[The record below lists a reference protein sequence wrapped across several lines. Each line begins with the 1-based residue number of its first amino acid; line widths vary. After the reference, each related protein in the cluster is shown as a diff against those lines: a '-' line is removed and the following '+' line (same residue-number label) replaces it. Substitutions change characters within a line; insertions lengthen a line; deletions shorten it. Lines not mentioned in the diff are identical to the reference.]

1 MKKMNKIITIIL
13 SIVMTMSFTLVG
25 NAEVISGKTVC
36 ETDALIP
43 IGATGLDLNPESQS
57 VSQTLSADS
66 LEYIKEFTYNPEV
79 DCNINFQIIKN
90 GSGDKHKGNGTYTIS
105 VKKGTEDIG
114 TITEEEAK
122 SYELKGKTTYT
133 FTVKRTYS
141 SPVRDVYIGIT
152 AKINPEPITEGFNV
166 SYRGDKDISKYYTF
180 TPSHDGGYW
189 FNLSPFNDCTGT
201 NKNYLLTIYSKI
213 GSSVNEFASYEKGE
227 SLSNMRLYLKA
238 GVEYIVQVQGFGANG
253 LGYEF
258 SVETVPVGP
267 SLSLVGAPS
276 LVLNTETACTLY
288 PFANRQAFVW
298 YSFTAPKDGIYEFTI
313 NNKYDVGKTG
323 DIIVEI
329 RDSAFAPTQDEDIVY
344 VFENETGKVSKALKE
359 GEICYIQ
366 VAEQYKGS
374 LEDVYNVGVTVKEH
388 EHSNE
393 IVIDGNYVIKG
404 CSCQNEESMEY
415 AFWVDSVKLKN
426 ATYTGKNVSPKVSI
440 GIMES
445 YCQEGKTIPGIPQ
458 SAYTVTVTSKN
469 KKAVGPAKAKVK
481 FIGEYKGLGTY
492 NVSFKIVPKG
502 TTLSKISS
510 GKKAFTAKW
519 KKQASNTS
527 GYEIRYSLYSGMYNA
542 KTVSVGSNKT
552 LSKKISNLKSNTDY
566 YVQVRTYKTIKGKKY
581 CSSWSVNKKVT
592 TK

>member
-25 NAEVISGKTVC
+25 NAGLTSERTVC
-36 ETDALIP
+36 EAEKAIP
-43 IGATGLDLNPESQS
+43 IDVFGLDLNAATQG
-57 VSQTLSADS
+57 VSDTLSADS
-66 LEYIKEFTYNPEV
+66 LVYEQSFTYTPEV
-79 DCNINFQIIKN
+79 NCNLNFQINKN
-90 GSGDKHKGNGTYTIS
+90 QSSDKHKGDGIYTIS
-105 VKKGTEDIG
+105 VKKGTEEIG
-114 TITEEEAK
+114 IISEEEAK
-122 SYELKGKTTYT
+122 NYPLNGKTKYI
-133 FTVKRTYS
+133 FTVKRVYS
-141 SPVRDVYIGIT
+141 SPVKDVSISVT
-152 AKINPEPITEGFNV
+152 SKINPEPITEIY
-166 SYRGDKDISKYYTF
+166 SESCRGDKDISKYYSF

-189 FNLSPFNDCTGT
+189 FKLTPYSECTGT
-201 NKNYLLTIYSKI
+201 NKNYILTIYSKV

-227 SLSNMRLYLKA
+227 SESNMRLFLKA
-238 GVEYIVQVQGFGANG
+238 GVEYIIMAQGFGNTG

-258 SVETVPVGP
+258 TVETLPIGP
-267 SLSLVGAPS
+267 SLSLVGAPTLS
-276 LVLNTETACTLY
+276 LNTETACTLY

-298 YSFTAPKDGIYEFTI
+298 YAFTAPEDGSYEFII
-313 NNKYDVGKTG
+313 NNSYDTAKSG
-323 DIIVEI
+323 DIVVEI

-344 VFENETGKVSKALKE
+344 VFENETGKVSKQLKA

-374 LEDVYNVGVTVKEH
+374 LVDVYNVGVTVKEH

-404 CSCQNEESMEY
+404 CSCQNEEAMEY
-415 AFWVDSVKLKN
+415 AFWVDSVKVKN
-426 ATYTGKNVSPKVSI
+426 VTYTGKNVSPKVSI

-469 KKAVGPAKAKVK
+469 KKAVGSAKAKVK
-481 FIGEYKGLGTY
+481 FLGEYKGLGTY

-510 GKKAFTAKW
+510 GAKSFTAKW
-519 KKQASNTS
+519 KKQASHTS

-542 KTVSVGSNKT
+542 KTVSIGSNKT
-552 LSKKISNLKSNTDY
+552 LSKKISKLKANTDY
-566 YVQVRTYKTIKGKKY
+566 YVQVRTYKKIDGKKY
-581 CSSWSVNKKVT
+581 CSAWSSSKKVT